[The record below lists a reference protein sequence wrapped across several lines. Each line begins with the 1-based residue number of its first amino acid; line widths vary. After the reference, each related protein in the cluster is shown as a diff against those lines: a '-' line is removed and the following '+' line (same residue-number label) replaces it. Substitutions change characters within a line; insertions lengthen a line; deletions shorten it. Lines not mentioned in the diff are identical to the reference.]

1 MSNSTN
7 LSLNL
12 YHHKVD
18 KEQSFEM
25 YRADLDGIVN
35 SNMMTIDSFAGSA
48 ISDISEI
55 DNSSTSY
62 FSGMDTLLTLYAGQ
76 VISGCANVVLSS
88 NRIVKLAEHTG
99 SGQVDFNS
107 ISQNY
112 THLLIMGTTAGS
124 VTSASSMLACDF
136 NSDLTSGNYKGVRY
150 VQTGYGDNI
159 TEYMAGEYIVGGI
172 PIGSINNY
180 LSGSSG
186 YSTSI
191 FAIIP
196 NYSGSTGFYKTAMG
210 FNSIY
215 FFLFHT
221 TMVALEGGTF
231 LSTDAITRIRMFST
245 IGDTTRYNLLE
256 NTVISLYGVY

>member
-25 YRADLDGIVN
+25 YRANLDGIVN
-35 SNMMTIDSFAGSA
+35 SNMMIIDSFAGSA

-62 FSGMDTLLTLYAGQ
+62 FSGMNTLLTLYAGL
-76 VISGCANVVLSS
+76 VISGCASVVSAS

-99 SGQVDFNS
+99 SGLVDFNS

-112 THLLIMGTTAGS
+112 KHLVIMGATAGS
-124 VTSASSMLACDF
+124 ATSGSLILGCDF
-136 NSDLTSGNYKGVRY
+136 NSDSTSGSYKGIRY
-150 VQTGYGDNI
+150 VQTGSSTYAQ
-159 TEYMAGEYIVGGI
+159 EYISGEYIIGGI
-172 PIGSINNY
+172 PIGSINDY
-180 LSGSSG
+180 YSGSTG
-186 YSTSI
+186 YSSSI
-191 FAIIP
+191 FAVIP

-210 FNSIY
+210 FGSV
-215 FFLFHT
+215 FFFISPNA
-221 TMVALEGGTF
+221 MVSLQGGTWT
-231 LSTDAITRIRMFST
+231 SSSAITRIRMYCSADSVTRRNLMQNT
-245 IGDTTRYNLLE
+245 I
-256 NTVISLYGVY
+256 ISLYGVY